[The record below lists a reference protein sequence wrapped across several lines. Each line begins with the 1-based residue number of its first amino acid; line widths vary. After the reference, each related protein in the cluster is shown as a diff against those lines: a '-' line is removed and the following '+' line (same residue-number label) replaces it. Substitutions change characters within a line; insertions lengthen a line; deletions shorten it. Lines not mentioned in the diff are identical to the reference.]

1 MSLSIA
7 EAAEVT
13 GLSADTLRYYER
25 DGLLLQPVARS
36 ASGHR
41 RYTDRDLGWIEMVT
55 RLRKTG
61 MPIRDIRRYAN
72 LVRGGGNE
80 LARLELLRA
89 HRQQVLTELAEVT
102 AHLAA
107 IEAKID
113 VYVETLTDVAVAG
126 AVADAAVEAE
136 LSA

>member
-1 MSLSIA
+1 MPLSIA
-7 EAAEVT
+7 EAAEAT
-13 GLSADTLRYYER
+13 GLSTDTLRYYER

-41 RYTDRDLGWIEMVT
+41 RYTERDLGWIEMVT

-61 MPIRDIRRYAN
+61 MPIRDIRRYAE

-89 HRQQVLTELAEVT
+89 HREHVLAELAEVS

-107 IEAKID
+107 IDAKID
-113 VYVETLTDVAVAG
+113 LYVEKLTD
-126 AVADAAVEAE
+126 DAAAAARAE